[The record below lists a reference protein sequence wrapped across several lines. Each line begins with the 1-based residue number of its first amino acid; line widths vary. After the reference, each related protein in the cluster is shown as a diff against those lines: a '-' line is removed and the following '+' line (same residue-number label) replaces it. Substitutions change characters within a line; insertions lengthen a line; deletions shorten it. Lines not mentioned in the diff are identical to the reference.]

1 MDASHVDDDLVN
13 ILFTEAQ
20 IQERLAEMAEQI
32 AADYEGKDLLLV
44 GILRG
49 AVMVMADLA
58 RALPRHVEMDWIAIS
73 SYGSGTKSSGVVR
86 LLKDLDTD
94 ITGRHVLIVD
104 EIVDTGLTLSWLVNS
119 LGSRNAASVEIA
131 TLLRKPEALTMPVE
145 PTYIGWDIPNEF
157 VVGYGL
163 DYRERYRNLRDI
175 GDARAPRLQ
184 LSGRAQGRARHPVSQ
199 VTERAAAACRRRW
212 DHGQH
217 HHQHLGGHCREAQ
230 RLGPVADVV
239 ADLRQ
244 SPMVREARN
253 AHDRGQADRAA
264 DQPHARVCRRT
275 GSRPPARAHDAEG
288 DEQPPDVGRL
298 LEVRP
303 GSTGCGWRPPPA
315 AGTTQSTAQAISS
328 GSCPLLGGIVLG
340 HIVLDGR
347 FSRHTPGGS
356 FGSAAHRTCRVPC
369 MSLWN
374 MQW

>member
-20 IQERLAEMAEQI
+20 IQERLGEMAQQI

-49 AVMVMADLA
+49 AVMVMADLS

-145 PTYIGWDIPNEF
+145 PKYVGWDIPNEF

-175 GDARAPRLQ
+175 GTLAPHVY
-184 LSGRAQGRARHPVSQ
+184 S
-199 VTERAAAACRRRW
+199 
-212 DHGQH
+212 
-217 HHQHLGGHCREAQ
+217 
-230 RLGPVADVV
+230 
-239 ADLRQ
+239 
-244 SPMVREARN
+244 
-253 AHDRGQADRAA
+253 
-264 DQPHARVCRRT
+264 
-275 GSRPPARAHDAEG
+275 
-288 DEQPPDVGRL
+288 
-298 LEVRP
+298 
-303 GSTGCGWRPPPA
+303 
-315 AGTTQSTAQAISS
+315 
-328 GSCPLLGGIVLG
+328 
-340 HIVLDGR
+340 
-347 FSRHTPGGS
+347 
-356 FGSAAHRTCRVPC
+356 
-369 MSLWN
+369 
-374 MQW
+374 